1 MIQDNL
7 KVGMIVAFKHKDE
20 VIRGV
25 LHAWDE
31 ETKEY
36 AIKITHGNGERFVSS
51 SNKDIAAWGGKI
63 LGLVQ

>member
-7 KVGMIVAFKHKDE
+7 KVGMIVAFKHNDE

-25 LHAWDE
+25 LHAWD
-31 ETKEY
+31 
-36 AIKITHGNGERFVSS
+36 
-51 SNKDIAAWGGKI
+51 GKI

>member
-36 AIKITHGNGERFVSS
+36 AIKITHRNGERFVSAQ
-51 SNKDIAAWGGKI
+51 NKDIAAWDGKI